1 MSSFNIGA
9 EKRGGTGIKAAW
21 WGPVILIE
29 SEDGMLW
36 RWIKAIVALPVM
48 VLVVIPFVLVATF
61 QTVPSSSPPAS
72 PGSLAFW
79 LALGLAAYGLP
90 VAIWTVSLFW
100 LYGEGTAAPW
110 DPPQRFVVRGPYR
123 YVRNPMIS
131 AVLALLA
138 AETLMLGSLPIL
150 CWLIVALLVNVLY
163 IPLIEERGLAKRFG
177 KPYLTYK
184 KNVPRWLPRFR
195 PWKRE

>member
-1 MSSFNIGA
+1 
-9 EKRGGTGIKAAW
+9 
-21 WGPVILIE
+21 
-29 SEDGMLW
+29 MLW

-195 PWKRE
+195 PWNGE

>member
-1 MSSFNIGA
+1 M
-9 EKRGGTGIKAAW
+9 
-21 WGPVILIE
+21 VLIE

-36 RWIKAIVALPVM
+36 RWMKAIVALPVM
-48 VLVVIPFVLVATF
+48 VLVVIPYVLIAIF
-61 QTVPSSSPPAS
+61 QMLPWSALLAS

-90 VAIWTVSLFW
+90 LVIWTVSLFW
-100 LYGEGTAAPW
+100 RYGEGTAAPW

-131 AVLALLA
+131 GVLALLT
-138 AETLMLGSLPIL
+138 AETLILWSLPIL
-150 CWLIVALLVNVLY
+150 CWLVTALLVNVVY
-163 IPLIEERGLAKRFG
+163 IPFVEESGLAKRFG

-195 PWKRE
+195 PWMGE